1 MPLFKKDSYIP
12 ALRVPADLAQRA
24 RTACTKLSIDAPEV
38 RRELWEDLIRVA
50 ELDQHMIR
58 PGRILTTEIVAG
70 LSKAVTPDDVV
81 RVLSPV
87 SVSMRMHAILS
98 AAAAVALVGIGVV
111 SGQYI
116 SARGIRNPSYSLAVN
131 AGRSVQ

>member
-1 MPLFKKDSYIP
+1 M
-12 ALRVPADLAQRA
+12 
-24 RTACTKLSIDAPEV
+24 
-38 RRELWEDLIRVA
+38 
-50 ELDQHMIR
+50 MR
-58 PGRILTTEIVAG
+58 PGRIVTSEMAAG
-70 LSKAVTPDDVV
+70 LSKAVTRDDVV

-87 SVSMRMHAILS
+87 SVSIRMHPILS